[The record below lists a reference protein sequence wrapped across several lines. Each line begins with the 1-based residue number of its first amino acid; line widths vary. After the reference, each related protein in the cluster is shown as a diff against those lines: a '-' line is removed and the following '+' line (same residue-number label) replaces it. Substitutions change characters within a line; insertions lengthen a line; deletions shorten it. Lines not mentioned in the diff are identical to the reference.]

1 MRYQKGD
8 FNNIPTMQFFT
19 GISRITQSKSFM
31 LSLTE
36 CVWDF
41 QNDVLW
47 DSHEHALFMFVEC
60 YIPIQII
67 ESKDFPLIY
76 DNWSCLLPH
85 LHITPTKDT
94 VFCVIKEYSVT
105 YLLLLYIVRT
115 ATHNAYF
122 LSSYTKLSSYF
133 SFALSGHQLQVLSS
147 PQRWLQ
153 PVLEREQVSL

>member
-1 MRYQKGD
+1 M
-8 FNNIPTMQFFT
+8 PFFT
-19 GISRITQSKSFM
+19 GVSRITQSKSFM

-122 LSSYTKLSSYF
+122 LSLPNSAHISHSLCQVTSCRYYPLLSDGYSQCW
-133 SFALSGHQLQVLSS
+133 SGN
-147 PQRWLQ
+147 R
-153 PVLEREQVSL
+153 SLCEV